1 MVYFGIA
8 MAQTKS
14 KKPGATKRT
23 VKSKS
28 TSVRDIK
35 PAKKKGV
42 EFVVK
47 EIEDDDIPV
56 AEPLLED
63 MQEESDFEVN
73 KVEMDID
80 YEPKRPPNI
89 NVQPVKDEKE
99 EEKTEP
105 SRTEVERVDESSARE
120 FVKVRFGTFVNLIAN
135 RDLEE
140 VFDANAEQQ
149 IIMNSNLLT
158 ELACTKDR
166 REERKIPI
174 VFLVG
179 IGIGVVLTYIFFST

>member
-14 KKPGATKRT
+14 KKQDATRRT
-23 VKSKS
+23 AKSKS

-47 EIEDDDIPV
+47 EIEDDIPV

-63 MQEESDFEVN
+63 IQEESDFEVN

-89 NVQPVKDEKE
+89 NVQQVKE
-99 EEKTEP
+99 EKAESTKDD
-105 SRTEVERVDESSARE
+105 VERVDESSARE